1 MPRPAEEP
9 VKEEVEEMEPIEG
22 ASGYIEEVPEPE
34 EPQED
39 EIPSRAEPGASTEGP
54 TETSDGGEF
63 EPIVEPEADGE
74 IADDA
79 MGDIALPE
87 ESVPD
92 ALELD
97 DEPEDIWGDEK
108 PETENPRFGDESAV
122 PHGAAESAPASESQ
136 SNPGEE
142 SGDREKSGEPEEPL
156 LGEPTARLLEY
167 LKGLADELPPE
178 KKEEFD
184 VLGLKE
190 KLDDLIGKIKGE
202 AERSKEPPPVL
213 QRESGYGLLSS
224 VESLRVSDPRRSAL
238 GRRSGTE
245 RRRDERR
252 KSDERRDSADRRAG
266 ERRGPVPEIKLG
278 ERVRREAAPV
288 KVAPD
293 GTPTEIA
300 GIAISPRMAKL
311 IQLMRQEK
319 KNGR

>member
-1 MPRPAEEP
+1 
-9 VKEEVEEMEPIEG
+9 
-22 ASGYIEEVPEPE
+22 
-34 EPQED
+34 
-39 EIPSRAEPGASTEGP
+39 
-54 TETSDGGEF
+54 
-63 EPIVEPEADGE
+63 
-74 IADDA
+74 
-79 MGDIALPE
+79 LPE
-87 ESVPD
+87 EAVPG

-108 PETENPRFGDESAV
+108 PETENPRFEDEPAAPS
-122 PHGAAESAPASESQ
+122 GAAESAPAPESR
-136 SNPGEE
+136 SDPGTE
-142 SGDREKSGEPEEPL
+142 SGDGEKSGELEEPAGSEEGEEPL

-224 VESLRVSDPRRSAL
+224 GESLRVSDPRRSAL

-252 KSDERRDSADRRAG
+252 KSNERRDSAGRRAG

-278 ERVRREAAPV
+278 ERIRREAAPV